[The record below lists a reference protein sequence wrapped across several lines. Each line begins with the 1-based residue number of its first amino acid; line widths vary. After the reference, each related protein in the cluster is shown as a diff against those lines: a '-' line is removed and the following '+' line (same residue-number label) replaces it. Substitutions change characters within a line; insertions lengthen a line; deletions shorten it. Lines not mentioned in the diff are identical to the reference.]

1 MRLAKATFPRPCKT
15 SLISLKMADTKNR
28 IVVILEAEIA
38 ELQKNLGK
46 AEAALQS
53 AGKRMQDIGGALSTS
68 VTLPVAALGV
78 TILKTA
84 GDFEASMNEIR
95 AITNVTAN
103 DLEILR
109 QKNLELGASTQ
120 FSAQQSAN
128 AMSNLIKNGLTVGQ
142 VMGGALDST
151 LKLASATGTNLENAA
166 NIASD
171 ALGQFSLKASDLGK
185 VVDQLSGLTIASKF
199 GIDDVRL
206 ALAQAGGVAGAVGV
220 SFTDFATSIAATSS
234 AFASGAD
241 AGTSFK
247 TFLTSLNP
255 KSKEAAA
262 TMRQLGLNFFSAT
275 GEMLPMRDIAEQL
288 QRSFAGLSEK
298 QKLQSAETLFGA
310 DAMRTGLMFAKAGA
324 KGFDE
329 YAASID
335 KVSAS
340 EQAAIRM
347 QGFNGAIA
355 TLSSSFEALQLS
367 IANSGLLEFA
377 TNLANGAANLLQKL
391 STLNPEILRI
401 GTIIA
406 GVAAAA
412 GPLLFVF
419 GKLATLGGTVAGVI
433 ATGAGAF
440 MGMAKAVALLS
451 LKFITITAII
461 AAAIAA
467 IVTIGVAIKS
477 AYDTFETFRTVVD
490 FLGNTVS
497 SVFSKVKD
505 AFISFF
511 KTATSVLKPIID
523 LHIQAARAIGLI
535 GEATG
540 QSSGKVVQEAAKM
553 EAALEKSS
561 GESYAEN
568 FKKNFAGVVDFISE
582 GAKSVKKTVSDMLF
596 VKPQNLGQLSS
607 QGGQATGSA
616 PAAGPATG
624 LAEATQKAAVEA
636 DKLKQIFAKIDAEL
650 AGIQARKLIFPDFDA
665 AKANALRSG
674 LENLADA
681 GVSKSDAALQKYLA
695 TWQQT
700 DAAIKAAALDQK
712 INKTFT
718 DAQAGVA
725 LADAKFKEFGGTMQG
740 LAEEKIN
747 IVKTAMTSLLAEGI
761 APTDERFLKL
771 RETLTLLNEQ
781 LAAVPTQT
789 EMAKTA
795 MQSLVADVQKGQF
808 SFDNLGLAIAKSM
821 SQLGQEVA
829 QGGKDL
835 RGFAQSAVQ
844 SIRRVISGFIAQGV
858 AAVVSKTLIS
868 TGIGGPAAVALAGIA
883 GALASSLFN
892 SIIPRF
898 ADGGIVSGPTL
909 GLMGEYPGARSNPEV
924 IAPLSKLQSML
935 DIGGGPGMDSA
946 PIVEAIKSNPPT
958 VVNIDKDGFST
969 SIQRAM
975 QRTQIINRRFSWS
988 SK

>member
-1 MRLAKATFPRPCKT
+1 
-15 SLISLKMADTKNR
+15 MADTKNR

-38 ELQKNLGK
+38 EMQKRLS
-46 AEAALQS
+46 EASKSLEAT
-53 AGKRMQDIGGALSTS
+53 GKRMQDVGSGLSVG
-68 VTLPVAALGV
+68 VTLPVAAMGAS
-78 TILKTA
+78 ILKTA

-95 AITNVTAN
+95 AITNVTAK

-109 QKNLELGASTQ
+109 QKNLQLGASTQ
-120 FSAQQSAN
+120 FSAQESAN

-142 VMGGALDST
+142 VMGGALYST

-199 GIDDVRL
+199 SIDDVRL

-220 SFTDFATSIAATSS
+220 SFTDFAASIAATSS

-247 TFLTSLNP
+247 TFLTALNP

-262 TMRQLGLNFFSAT
+262 TMKQLGLNFFSAT

-288 QRSFAGLSEK
+288 QRSFSGLSEK
-298 QKLQSAETLFGA
+298 QKLQAAETLFGA

-335 KVSAS
+335 KVSATD
-340 EQAAIRM
+340 QAAIRM
-347 QGFNGAIA
+347 QGLNGAIA

-367 IANSGLLEFA
+367 IASSGLLEFA
-377 TNLANGAANLLQKL
+377 TNLANRAANVLQKL
-391 STLNPEILRI
+391 STLNPELLRI

-412 GPLLFVF
+412 GPLLFAF
-419 GKLATLGGTVAGVI
+419 GKIVSIGGAVAGAI
-433 ATGAGAF
+433 STGAVAF
-440 MGMAKAVALLS
+440 MSMAKAVALLS
-451 LKFITITAII
+451 IKLI
-461 AAAIAA
+461 AIAA
-467 IVTIGVAIKS
+467 IIAGAIAVVVGIGIAVKS
-477 AYDTFETFRTVVD
+477 AYDSFEGFRKVVD
-490 FLGNTVS
+490 FFGDTIS
-497 SVFSKVKD
+497 SVFGEVKD
-505 AFISFF
+505 WFVSLF

-523 LHIQAARAIGLI
+523 LHIQAAKAIGLI

-540 QSSGKVVQEAAKM
+540 QSSGKGVQEAAKM
-553 EAALEKSS
+553 EAALEKSN
-561 GESYAEN
+561 GQDFAAN
-568 FKKNFAGVVDFISE
+568 LKKNFDGVVSFITN
-582 GAKSVKKTVSDMLF
+582 GAAAVKKKISDMLF
-596 VKPQNLGQLSS
+596 VPQQDLGQISS
-607 QGGQATGSA
+607 QGGGAA
-616 PAAGPATG
+616 PAAGPAAG
-624 LAEATQKAAVEA
+624 PAANLAAATAKAAVEA
-636 DKLKQIFAKIDAEL
+636 DKLKGIFAKIDAEL
-650 AGIQARKLIFPDFDA
+650 AGIQARKLLFPDFDDQA

-674 LENLADA
+674 LESLADA
-681 GVSKSDAALQKYLA
+681 GVSKSDVALQKYLA
-695 TWQQT
+695 TWQAT

-725 LADAKFKEFGGTMQG
+725 LADAKFKEFGGTMQS
-740 LAEEKIN
+740 LAEEKIG
-747 IVKTAMTSLLAEGI
+747 IVKQAMTALLAEGV
-761 APTDERFLKL
+761 APTDDRFVKM
-771 RETLTLLNEQ
+771 RETLALLNEQ
-781 LAAVPTQT
+781 LAAVP
-789 EMAKTA
+789 AKTEVVKSA
-795 MQSLVADVQKGQF
+795 MQTLIADVQKGEF
-808 SFDNLGLAIAKSM
+808 SFQNLGLAIARSM
-821 SQLGQEVA
+821 TQLGQEVA

-835 RGFAQSAVQ
+835 RGFAQSAAQ
-844 SIRRVISGFIAQGV
+844 SIKRVISGLIAQGV

-883 GALASSLFN
+883 GALAASLFN
-892 SIIPRF
+892 SIIPKF

-935 DIGGGPGMDSA
+935 DLGGGRGMDSG
-946 PIVEAIKSNPPT
+946 PIVEAIQNNPPT
-958 VVNIDKDGFST
+958 VVNIDKDGFSA
-969 SIQRAM
+969 SVERNLQRA
-975 QRTQIINRRFSWS
+975 QIINRRFSWS